1 MDPLT
6 LVIIIGAAGFI
17 LGIAVGYLGYRS
29 RMSRMSGRRRHTVPA
44 RRSRVAQ
51 VDVAGAE
58 QLRDIYNLISALT
71 ATLKYQRVLDLALDL
86 SASVLSSDV
95 ASDRLVSAVLL
106 FTEAESGQTELEV
119 GSARRLTPADMRIT
133 LPGKS
138 GLLASVLD
146 SGEPVNIYNVAR
158 DPEVG
163 RFVAVRAC
171 NVAYSLP
178 LRAGLDTYGVLFFA
192 HPDPAY
198 FTEVNREL
206 LEIIAH
212 QAVIAIQNAHL
223 YSDLEAEKERM
234 MEIQEQARK
243 KLARDLHDGPTQ
255 SIAAIAMRINFVRR
269 LLERDLDTSAQEL
282 QRVEDLARRTTK
294 EIRHMLFT
302 LRPLVLESQGLVAAL
317 DAMAEKMNET
327 YGQNVIIEADPIII
341 PRLEINKQAIIFH
354 IAEEAATNARK
365 HAQAEHIWIRLKA
378 LDEDLALLE
387 IQDDGVGFDVGS
399 ISASYDQRG
408 SLGMINMRERAELVN
423 GVMRTEAAEDEGTT
437 IQVLIPL
444 TEDGQ
449 DRLRQG
455 L

>member
-1 MDPLT
+1 MDPIT
-6 LVIIIGAAGFI
+6 LAIIIGAAGLI
-17 LGIAVGYLGYRS
+17 LGIAIGYLGYRS
-29 RMSRMSGRRRHTVPA
+29 RMGRMSDRRRHTVPA

-51 VDVAGAE
+51 VDVADAE

-106 FTEAESGQTELEV
+106 FVEKESGQTELEV
-119 GSARRLTPADMRIT
+119 GSARRLTPADMRIN

-138 GLLASVLD
+138 GLLANVLD
-146 SGEPVNIYNVAR
+146 SGEPVSIYNVAR

-192 HPDPAY
+192 HPDPTY

-212 QAVIAIQNAHL
+212 QAVIAIQNARL
-223 YSDLEAEKERM
+223 YSDLEGEKERM

-255 SIAAIAMRINFVRR
+255 SIAAIAMRVNFVRR
-269 LLERDLDTSAQEL
+269 LLERDLDASVQEL

-327 YGQNVIIEADPIII
+327 YGQNVIIDADPIII
-341 PRLEINKQAIIFH
+341 PRLEINKQAIIFY

-365 HAQAEHIWIRLKA
+365 HAQADHIWLRLKA

-387 IQDDGVGFDVGS
+387 IKDDGVGFDISS

-423 GVMRTEAAEDEGTT
+423 GVLRTVSAEDEGTT

-444 TEDGQ
+444 TEDGEE
-449 DRLRQG
+449 RLRQG